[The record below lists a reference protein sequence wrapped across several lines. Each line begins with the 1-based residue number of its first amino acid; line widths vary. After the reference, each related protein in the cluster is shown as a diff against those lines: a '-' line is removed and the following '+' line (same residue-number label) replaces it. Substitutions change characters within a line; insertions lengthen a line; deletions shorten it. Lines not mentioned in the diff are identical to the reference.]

1 MFKNLSN
8 NELLM
13 IVFLVA
19 LALYLYS
26 NGDIVEGMLPV
37 AATAVKAQQGGSPA
51 PAKAPATA
59 PALAWRRC
67 GGPCC
72 MPATSP

>member
-26 NGDIVEGMLPV
+26 NGDIVEGMNFVVLFSKV
-37 AATAVKAQQGGSPA
+37 QKFLLQ
-51 PAKAPATA
+51 
-59 PALAWRRC
+59 
-67 GGPCC
+67 
-72 MPATSP
+72 

>member
-26 NGDIVEGMLPV
+26 NGDIVEGIPTKKKKWSWGLKKDVSKKKKKKM
-37 AATAVKAQQGGSPA
+37 
-51 PAKAPATA
+51 
-59 PALAWRRC
+59 
-67 GGPCC
+67 
-72 MPATSP
+72 

>member
-26 NGDIVEGMLPV
+26 NGDIVEGNKNRWL
-37 AATAVKAQQGGSPA
+37 
-51 PAKAPATA
+51 
-59 PALAWRRC
+59 RRR
-67 GGPCC
+67 GRRPRRRQ
-72 MPATSP
+72 

>member
-26 NGDIVEGMLPV
+26 NGDIVEGMKRNKTRLLRLR
-37 AATAVKAQQGGSPA
+37 G
-51 PAKAPATA
+51 
-59 PALAWRRC
+59 RRPRRRR
-67 GGPCC
+67 GRRQ
-72 MPATSP
+72 

>member
-26 NGDIVEGMLPV
+26 NGDIVEGKRNKKKL
-37 AATAVKAQQGGSPA
+37 
-51 PAKAPATA
+51 
-59 PALAWRRC
+59 LRRR
-67 GGPCC
+67 GRRRGRRQ
-72 MPATSP
+72 

>member
-26 NGDIVEGMLPV
+26 NGDIVEGMKRNKNRLLRLR
-37 AATAVKAQQGGSPA
+37 G
-51 PAKAPATA
+51 
-59 PALAWRRC
+59 RRPRRRR
-67 GGPCC
+67 GRRRGRRQ
-72 MPATSP
+72 